1 MSEQT
6 ASTSGLRKPAP
17 ASGRLRSGVA
27 ILLIGVALMAATM
40 LLGPYVSEY
49 YYLATYTILQFI
61 VLGTAWNILGGYGGY
76 VNFGTAGFFAIGC
89 YTTIVLNKIFPM
101 PLFFEMLAA
110 AVTAGLVGLGTGY
123 LTLRLRGVFFSIA
136 TLALAIVLQT
146 LVVNW
151 SFVGGARGVYVIRPP
166 ISGVLMAFFG
176 FFVPNGISYVQFLV
190 MLMVALAMFAVL
202 AAWAVEKSWIG
213 IGLAAIRDDEA
224 AAETSGVPSL
234 RLKLIA
240 TTMSGALMGM
250 AGAPFPYYVTYVDPA
265 TAFGLAI
272 AVNSIAMPLVGGT
285 ATWWG
290 PVVGAILLGSA
301 QQILTVT
308 ISSAANLFIVGV
320 LLVVFLTAAPRGVV
334 GIVRGWKRGR
344 K

>member
-1 MSEQT
+1 MSMVL
-6 ASTSGLRKPAP
+6 TSVTKFRKPQSTLAQY
-17 ASGRLRSGVA
+17 RTGVA
-27 ILLIGVALMAATM
+27 ILLVGAALMAVPM
-40 LLGPYVSEY
+40 LVGRHVSEY
-49 YYLATYTILQFI
+49 YYLAAYTILQFI
-61 VLGTAWNILGGYGGY
+61 VLSTAWNILGGYGGY

-89 YTTIVLNKIFPM
+89 YTTVVLIKVFPM
-101 PLFFEMLAA
+101 PLFFYMVAA
-110 AVTAGLVGLGTGY
+110 AATAGLVGFGTGY
-123 LTLRLRGVFFSIA
+123 LTLRLRGVYFSIA

-151 SFVGGARGVYVIRPP
+151 SFVGGSRGVYVIRPP
-166 ISGVLMAFFG
+166 VFG
-176 FFVPNGISYVQFLV
+176 FFGSYVQLLV
-190 MLMVALAMFAVL
+190 VLMVGLAAFSVL

-250 AGAPFPYYVTYVDPA
+250 AGALFPYYVTYVDPA

-272 AVNSIAMPLVGGT
+272 AVNSIAMPLIGGT

-290 PVVGAILLGSA
+290 PIVGVLLLGST

-308 ISSAANLFIVGV
+308 ISSAANLFVVGI
-320 LLVVFLTAAPRGVV
+320 LLVIFLTAAPKGVV
-334 GIVRGWKRGR
+334 GLVRNWQGGPK
-344 K
+344 

>member
-1 MSEQT
+1 MQ
-6 ASTSGLRKPAP
+6 ATSVIEFRKPQSILARYRT
-17 ASGRLRSGVA
+17 GLA
-27 ILLIGVALMAATM
+27 ILLVGAALMAVPI
-40 LLGPYVSEY
+40 LVGRHVSEY
-49 YYLATYTILQFI
+49 YYLAAYTILQFI
-61 VLGTAWNILGGYGGY
+61 VLSTAWNILGGYGGY

-89 YTTIVLNKIFPM
+89 YTTVALIKVFPM
-101 PLFFEMLAA
+101 PLVFYMLAA
-110 AVTAGLVGLGTGY
+110 AATSGLVGFGTGY
-123 LTLRLRGVFFSIA
+123 LTLRLRGVYFSIA

-151 SFVGGARGVYVIRPP
+151 SFVGGSRGVYVIRPA
-166 ISGVLMAFFG
+166 VFG
-176 FFVPNGISYVQFLV
+176 FFASYVQLLV
-190 MLMVALAMFAVL
+190 VLMVGLAAFSVL
-202 AAWAVEKSWIG
+202 VAWAVEKSWIG

-250 AGAPFPYYVTYVDPA
+250 AGALFPYYVTYVDPA

-290 PVVGAILLGSA
+290 PIVGVLLLGSA

-308 ISSAANLFIVGV
+308 ISSAANLFVVGI
-320 LLVVFLTAAPRGVV
+320 LLVVFLIAAPRGVV
-334 GIVRGWKRGR
+334 GLVRSWQRGR

>member
-1 MSEQT
+1 MSTQAT
-6 ASTSGLRKPAP
+6 PAYRPRKSALIPA
-17 ASGRLRSGVA
+17 RLRSGFA
-27 ILLIGVALMAATM
+27 IVLAGTILVAATM
-40 LLGPYVSEY
+40 LVGSRVSEY
-49 YYLATYTILQFI
+49 YYLAAYTILQFI

-76 VNFGTAGFFAIGC
+76 VNFGTAGFFAAGC
-89 YTTIVLNKIFPM
+89 YTTIVLNKLFHL
-101 PLFFEMLAA
+101 PLFIDMSAA
-110 AVTAGLVGLGTGY
+110 AVTAGLMGLATGY

-136 TLALAIVLQT
+136 TLAMAIVLQT
-146 LVVNW
+146 VVINW
-151 SFVGGARGVYVIRPP
+151 SFVGGGRGVYVIRPQ
-166 ISGVLMAFFG
+166 ISGLFD
-176 FFVPNGISYVQFLV
+176 SYAHL
-190 MLMVALAMFAVL
+190 LVALMIGLATCAVL

-213 IGLAAIRDDEA
+213 IGLAAIRDNET

-240 TTMSGALMGM
+240 ATTSGALMGM
-250 AGAPFPYYVTYVDPA
+250 AGAPFPYYVSYVDPA
-265 TAFGLAI
+265 TAFSLAI
-272 AVNSIAMPLVGGT
+272 AVNAIAMPLVGGT

-290 PVVGAILLGSA
+290 PVVGAILLGSV

-334 GIVRGWKRGR
+334 GIVRAWQRGR

>member
-1 MSEQT
+1 MSRQA
-6 ASTSGLRKPAP
+6 ASAPEPRKPAP
-17 ASGRLRSGVA
+17 MSMRLRSGLA
-27 ILLIGVALMAATM
+27 ILVTGAFLMAATM
-40 LLGPYVSEY
+40 LLGTRISEY
-49 YYLATYTILQFI
+49 YYLAAYTILQFV

-89 YTTIVLNKIFPM
+89 YTTIVLDKIFSM
-101 PLFFEMLAA
+101 PLLFDMLAA
-110 AVTAGLVGLGTGY
+110 AATAGLVGFGMGY

-136 TLALAIVLQT
+136 TLAFTIVLQT
-146 LVVNW
+146 FIVNW
-151 SFVGGARGVYVIRPP
+151 SFVDGARGVYVIRPEV
-166 ISGVLMAFFG
+166 SGV
-176 FFVPNGISYVQFLV
+176 FVSYVQLLV
-190 MLMVALAMFAVL
+190 ALMVGLAIFAVL

-213 IGLAAIRDDEA
+213 IGLTAIRDDEA
-224 AAETSGVPSL
+224 AAETCGVPSL

-265 TAFGLAI
+265 TAFSLAI

-285 ATWWG
+285 AAWWG
-290 PVVGAILLGSA
+290 PVVGAVLLGSA

-320 LLVVFLTAAPRGVV
+320 LLVVFLTIAPSGVV
-334 GIVRGWKRGR
+334 GIVRSWKRKR

>member
-1 MSEQT
+1 MSNQA
-6 ASTSGLRKPAP
+6 ASMPTTRKSLTVP
-17 ASGRLRSGVA
+17 GRSRSGVA
-27 ILLIGVALMAATM
+27 ILLIGIALIAATM
-40 LLGPYVSEY
+40 SLGAHAGEY

-101 PLFFEMLAA
+101 PLFFEMLVA
-110 AVTAGLVGLGTGY
+110 AVTAGLIGLGTGY

-146 LVVNW
+146 LIVNW
-151 SFVGGARGVYVIRPP
+151 SFVGGARGVYVIRPAV
-166 ISGVLMAFFG
+166 SGVF
-176 FFVPNGISYVQFLV
+176 ISYVQFLV
-190 MLMVALAMFAVL
+190 VLMIGLATFAIF

-308 ISSAANLFIVGV
+308 ISSAANLFIVGI
-320 LLVVFLTAAPRGVV
+320 LLVVFLTLAPRGVV

-344 K
+344 R